1 MSLSE
6 KKGEVNRK
14 LFLKKKKKT
23 THKQEASY
31 TMKFKFNL

>member
-14 LFLKKKKKT
+14 LFLKKKN

>member
-14 LFLKKKKKT
+14 LFLKKKKTLINKKLVT
-23 THKQEASY
+23 R
-31 TMKFKFNL
+31 

>member
-14 LFLKKKKKT
+14 LFLKKKKN